1 MLLKSISCL
10 RKSAYVALAKKHFV
24 KSNELEQCVVR
35 QPHWAA
41 LLCDLLYFWTVSWT
55 RRSVFSFCF
64 CCRDTRYLSFI
75 SASQDSSSSSWL
87 FDNSISE
94 QQWEIWPMRGILDP
108 LKPSGISSLNAQ
120 MYNSTLTKLLSRGGG
135 LLDDQIPD
143 KKVEVV
149 KDDQRRRGRRP
160 IVVLLN

>member
-1 MLLKSISCL
+1 
-10 RKSAYVALAKKHFV
+10 
-24 KSNELEQCVVR
+24 
-35 QPHWAA
+35 
-41 LLCDLLYFWTVSWT
+41 
-55 RRSVFSFCF
+55 
-64 CCRDTRYLSFI
+64 
-75 SASQDSSSSSWL
+75 
-87 FDNSISE
+87 
-94 QQWEIWPMRGILDP
+94 MRGTLDP